1 MKLIPAKDVRVGM
14 VYVDIGQL
22 GDEIPIARVEIETI
36 NGVEYRD
43 LFDEDGNTLVGLAGP
58 DETIEIAE

>member
-1 MKLIPAKDVRVGM
+1 MKLVPAKDVHVGM
-14 VYVDIGQL
+14 IYLDIGQW
-22 GDEIPIARVEIETI
+22 GDEIPIARIAVEII

-58 DETIEIAE
+58 DELIELAE